1 MERKRGFPCIR
12 QQPFTHT
19 TGGDFPHA
27 PTPHHLH
34 ISSNSSATRQRV
46 LFFVCAVAIYVFPSR
61 VRASLS
67 KLVRFAT
74 SFDRDF
80 CREDPE
86 EASNRSREGCYAIHM
101 WDTTWAPMQRTARR
115 GYVWGDAYLAGVGYF
130 APKQRGYCLENGC
143 TSELATGRG
152 TGSWSTE
159 PAISRHSSAQLGS
172 DVCLSAGELI
182 KRFYSS
188 RLVNTPF
195 NCLHS
200 QHSTPW
206 DERALGVSLESRGP

>member
-1 MERKRGFPCIR
+1 MTFP
-12 QQPFTHT
+12 TH
-19 TGGDFPHA
+19 
-27 PTPHHLH
+27 PHHTILTL
-34 ISSNSSATRQRV
+34 SSNSSATRQRV
-46 LFFVCAVAIYVFPSR
+46 LFFVCTLAIYVFPSR
-61 VRASLS
+61 GSASLS

-74 SFDRDF
+74 SFDRDL

-143 TSELATGRG
+143 TSGLATESRA
-152 TGSWSTE
+152 GSWGTE
-159 PAISRHSSAQLGS
+159 PAISRHTSAELGS

-188 RLVNTPF
+188 RLVNTRF
-195 NCLHS
+195 NSLHS
-200 QHSTPW
+200 QHSTPS